1 MTRKNLLLTALII
14 CFLALPLKSAAAF
27 TPAGLDEIFGQELQ
41 DEGYYQM
48 ISEEGEV
55 LLITGRRI
63 FEEDEY
69 LTSDNRLFRVMRV
82 EEKLA
87 YAAFIEQIDLQ
98 KHLQE
103 NFRWEVRA
111 VLAANSAQDG
121 GEEGVNRLIGIYH
134 THNAESYIPTDGT
147 DSINGRG
154 GIHEVGKAFKAALEE
169 RGIDVMH
176 DETLHLPHD
185 RGAYRRSRLTAQNL
199 LAQGPDVI
207 FDVHRDAA
215 PRDAYAVAVDGDWVT
230 QVQFVVGRQNHNFS
244 INRSFAFDLKGYADD
259 ITPELIKGVF
269 FAHGN
274 YNQDLTPLNLLLE
287 AGAHTNTREAAE
299 DGIAIFAET
308 VDFYFYGS
316 VPGEAV
322 PPVPGAEA
330 PAGTRLGLWAALRTI
345 LGILVFLLVGG
356 AGLLWIN
363 AGSSEEFKRIIFLYG
378 QKAQEL
384 WQTTLLALKDNWTW
398 ERDIAYLK
406 EKWAWAKRR
415 FEEIRRQ
422 PLE

>member
-1 MTRKNLLLTALII
+1 VKRKHLFLLTLVICLLL
-14 CFLALPLKSAAAF
+14 FPLTSAAAF
-27 TPAGLDEIFGQELQ
+27 NLELDEIFGQELQ
-41 DEGYYQM
+41 DEDYYQM

-63 FEEDEY
+63 YEEDEY

-87 YAAFIEQIDLQ
+87 YAAFIEEIDLQ

-103 NFRWEVRA
+103 NFRSEVRA
-111 VLAANSAQDG
+111 VLAASSAQDG
-121 GEEGVNRLIGIYH
+121 GEGGVSRLIGLYH

-147 DSINGRG
+147 DSINGVG
-154 GIHEVGKAFKAALEE
+154 GIHEVGKSFKAALED
-169 RGIDVMH
+169 RGINVIH

-185 RGAYRRSRLTAQNL
+185 RGAYRRSRVTAQNL

-215 PRDAYAVAVDGDWVT
+215 PREAYALAVDDEWIT

-287 AGAHTNTREAAE
+287 VGAHTNTREAAE
-299 DGIAIFAET
+299 EGIAFFAET
-308 VDFYFYGS
+308 VDFYFYGPD
-316 VPGEAV
+316 PGEAV

-330 PAGTRLGLWAALRTI
+330 PAGTRLGFWAALRTI
-345 LGILVFLLVGG
+345 LGILAFLVVGG

-363 AGSSEEFKRIIFLYG
+363 AGSSEEFRRILSLYG

-384 WQTTLLALKDNWTW
+384 WQKTLLALRENWAW
-398 ERDIAYLK
+398 ERDTAFLR
-406 EKWAWAKRR
+406 EKWAWAKKR

-422 PLE
+422 SLK